1 MHRREVE
8 PPLWCGFP
16 WSETCGS
23 CQHLCPLLLKQWAGF
38 ILTLLVLVFPCLF
51 IWGSPCDDKNESLT
65 TMQVIFQTI
74 FCCLKYIVKNLKIAF
89 QAFPLICI
97 PVNLNHFKLNLY
109 VLLIKNHTMY
119 IALQNFL
126 FNTISRLSF
135 QPVHID
141 LTHSF

>member
-1 MHRREVE
+1 
-8 PPLWCGFP
+8 
-16 WSETCGS
+16 
-23 CQHLCPLLLKQWAGF
+23 
-38 ILTLLVLVFPCLF
+38 
-51 IWGSPCDDKNESLT
+51 
-65 TMQVIFQTI
+65 MQVIFQTI